1 MKMKKNI
8 LVEKDKL
15 LKKNLEIFKT
25 FRIFF
30 GNMADELHIFRVFK
44 LHVSAKQ
51 KLTITMYT

>member
-30 GNMADELHIFRVFK
+30 GNMADELDIFRVFK
-44 LHVSAKQ
+44 LHVLSKQ